1 MKILIAE
8 DDKNISNIIS
18 ESIKEFEK
26 DIDIVV
32 FEEAQKALEHAI
44 SNAIDIFILDIQLK
58 DYKGTHLA
66 KLFIRDET
74 KTWYSSSYYG
84 RPRYTYFR

>member
-1 MKILIAE
+1 MIAE

-32 FEEAQKALEHAI
+32 FEEAQKALLEI
-44 SNAIDIFILDIQLK
+44 YTGQRKDVTVKPPKITEDKTDEQEQSKKGSKELSNN
-58 DYKGTHLA
+58 H
-66 KLFIRDET
+66 
-74 KTWYSSSYYG
+74 KTQKKTAYL
-84 RPRYTYFR
+84 PV